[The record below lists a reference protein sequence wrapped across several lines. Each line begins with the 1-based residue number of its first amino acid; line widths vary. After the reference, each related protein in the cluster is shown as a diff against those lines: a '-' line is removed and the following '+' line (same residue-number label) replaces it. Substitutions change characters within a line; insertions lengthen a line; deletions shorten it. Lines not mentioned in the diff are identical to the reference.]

1 MDRMLQ
7 YQIDESAR
15 QYNKTKDEKYK
26 LEWHKKIKEAYE
38 IYLKEMPTPNKK
50 RR

>member
-1 MDRMLQ
+1 L
-7 YQIDESAR
+7 AR